1 MVNGIVTAAKDAG
14 IPIAENHVSGMFG
27 LFLTDIP
34 NIVNFAQT
42 SVCDIERFKKC
53 YNDTL
58 KEGIYL
64 APSAYEAGFVSAA
77 HTDEDLENTIEAA
90 ARVFSKL

>member
-1 MVNGIVTAAKDAG
+1 MTAAKDAN
-14 IPIAENHVSGMFG
+14 IQMAENHVCGMFG
-27 LFLTDIP
+27 LFFTDIP
-34 NIVNFAQT
+34 NVVNFAQT
-42 SVCDIERFKKC
+42 SACDIERFKKC
-53 YNDTL
+53 YNGLL